1 MTVALV
7 RRWLKVMDP
16 TALTARETLQRALA
30 YGRAIQDVQRS
41 ELFSFTWENERD
53 ARKILMGLAN
63 STNLLQ
69 NPNKHFF
76 EIAWGAEVIRPRGNI
91 WVLVFTPGQGKGLTE
106 TLVRHGLVTKPAPEV
121 RRGVL
126 WELTLEVEGRA
137 AMAGE
142 IAVAT
147 HHKSGLLANPH
158 VEDVV
163 LFDRP
168 PTAEAVTDALQLK
181 GQKVG
186 K

>member
-1 MTVALV
+1 MTVAMV
-7 RRWLKVMDP
+7 RRWLKVMDA

-30 YGRAIQDVQRS
+30 YGRAVQDIQRS
-41 ELFSFTWENERD
+41 EIFSFTWEDDRD
-53 ARKILMGLAN
+53 GREILQRLAS

-69 NPNKHFF
+69 NPNKHFL
-76 EIAWGAEVIRPRGNI
+76 EITCGTEVTRPRGNM
-91 WVLVFTPGQGKGLTE
+91 WVLVFTQGQGEGLTE
-106 TLVRHGLVTKPAPEV
+106 TLIRHGLVSEPAPEV

-126 WELTLEVEGRA
+126 WELTLEGENRE
-137 AMAGE
+137 AMTRE

-158 VEDVV
+158 IEDVV

-168 PTAEAVTDALQLK
+168 PTAEMISDALQLK
-181 GQKVG
+181 AQKAG